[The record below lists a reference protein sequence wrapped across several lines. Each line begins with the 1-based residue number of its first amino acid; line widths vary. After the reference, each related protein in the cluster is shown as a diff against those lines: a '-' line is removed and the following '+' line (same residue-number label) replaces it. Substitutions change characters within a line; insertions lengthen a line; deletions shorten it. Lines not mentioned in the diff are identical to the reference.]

1 MVQNHLKSGSFR
13 KSLRVESNNLYL
25 MKSIKLTVLAVVL
38 SLSTSFAQNL
48 DVRAYA
54 GWNILQLTSD
64 DGESIVDGV
73 LHHRNVSGRP
83 GYQFGAG
90 ITFGERFYIQPGLQL
105 ATLSTKVVN
114 KNSVTGNELTD
125 ETTLKVMSVPLKVGL
140 RLIDPETED
149 IFNIRLF
156 GGIDGHHVLSV
167 DHSEKSG
174 EFDDITTDDYS
185 NLILNADFGMGV
197 DLFFLYLDIG
207 YQLGLTPVHSG
218 GDQAKGNSFYSNLGI
233 RIKL

>member
-1 MVQNHLKSGSFR
+1 
-13 KSLRVESNNLYL
+13 
-25 MKSIKLTVLAVVL
+25 
-38 SLSTSFAQNL
+38 
-48 DVRAYA
+48 
-54 GWNILQLTSD
+54 
-64 DGESIVDGV
+64 
-73 LHHRNVSGRP
+73 
-83 GYQFGAG
+83 
-90 ITFGERFYIQPGLQL
+90 
-105 ATLSTKVVN
+105 
-114 KNSVTGNELTD
+114 
-125 ETTLKVMSVPLKVGL
+125 MSVPLKVGL

-174 EFDDITTDDYS
+174 EFDNITTDDYS